1 MTKKDDQKNNLKK
14 SFLAPQSPDEKEKDL
29 EALMG
34 KVAGGKASKAEE
46 DDQPGK
52 EKHRVTLDLSK
63 QLARKVK
70 AEAAQ
75 RDLTMK
81 GFIVELL
88 NRYFDEKDRK

>member
-1 MTKKDDQKNNLKK
+1 MTMTNKDQQKDNLKK
-14 SFLAPQSPDEKEKDL
+14 SFLAPQSPEEKEKEL
-29 EALMG
+29 EALMN
-34 KVAGGKASKAEE
+34 KKEAKTQKEE
-46 DDQPGK
+46 DLPGK

-70 AEAAQ
+70 TEASQ
-75 RDLTMK
+75 RDMTMK

>member
-1 MTKKDDQKNNLKK
+1 MTNKDQQKDNLKK
-14 SFLAPQSPDEKEKDL
+14 SFLAPQSPEEKEKEL
-29 EALMG
+29 EALMN
-34 KVAGGKASKAEE
+34 KKEAKTQKEE
-46 DDQPGK
+46 DLPGK

-70 AEAAQ
+70 TEASQ
-75 RDLTMK
+75 RDMTMK